1 MGRALP
7 HDLFATARLL
17 GDKLPFDA
25 HLFFDLPP
33 QRHDPLSALCNVAPR
48 QSLQVYP
55 PSCAELEFAH
65 IGVDEPRLYAR
76 MGFAKNKKNTRNAGR
91 GLRTFIGYD
100 YRFLRRN
107 GRGTSRDIE
116 LDGSRRVCLRLYVYV
131 LGTAGN
137 ARRQKVCGRRPSRS
151 EEAPFG

>member
-1 MGRALP
+1 MGRAST
-7 HDLFATARLL
+7 HDLCATARLL

-25 HLFFDLPP
+25 HSFFHLPP
-33 QRHDPLSALCNVAPR
+33 QRHDRRSALCNVAPR

-55 PSCAELEFAH
+55 PPGAEREFAH

-76 MGFAKNKKNTRNAGR
+76 MVFAKKKKNTRNAGR

-100 YRFLRRN
+100 YRFLQRN

-116 LDGSRRVCLRLYVYV
+116 LDGSRRVRLCLYVYV
-131 LGTAGN
+131 LGTPGN
-137 ARRQKVCGRRPSRS
+137 ACRQKVCGRRPSRS